1 MKKIMMLFSVALV
14 TACGSPAPE
23 DIDPTIEVTS
33 ETSEKIKQAQDE
45 NVELE
50 EIDGELDSI
59 IKTLN

>member
-1 MKKIMMLFSVALV
+1 MKNLLILFSVALA

-23 DIDPTIEVTS
+23 DIDPTLEVTT
-33 ETSEKIKQAQDE
+33 ETSDKIKQAQDE

-59 IKTLN
+59 IKKLN